1 MDQEI
6 NNHLK
11 DNEIQNEIII
21 NSKKKNLNKGEIIE

>member
-11 DNEIQNEIII
+11 DNEIKNEIII